1 MGFGESY
8 IKKEMAKVIYTKITK
23 VLTKTELEH
32 FDICKDEINRLIY
45 EREAKTNNRKR
56 SSL

>member
-8 IKKEMAKVIYTKITK
+8 IKKEMARVIYTKMTK

-45 EREAKTNNRKR
+45 EREAKANKKR
-56 SSL
+56 SLS